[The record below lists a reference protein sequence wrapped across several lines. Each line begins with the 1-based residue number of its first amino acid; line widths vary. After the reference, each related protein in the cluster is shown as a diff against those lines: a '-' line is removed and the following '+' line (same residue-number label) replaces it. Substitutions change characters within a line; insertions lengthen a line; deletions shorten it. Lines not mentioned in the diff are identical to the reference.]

1 MTFKAHVYPARSLP
15 DLRELVARYWGEGRR
30 SGRAVLYRA
39 RWRSG
44 DDTPSFAVYADGYKD
59 FGGSGESGG
68 VIQWIMR
75 EFGHSYRE
83 AIAWLEK
90 RDNYTHNAPTL
101 SVSCASLISYS
112 HSPNTPEWQHQLR
125 SAIRDTQRI
134 LWSPAGANALNY
146 LRQERKL
153 SDETI
158 RNAGLGYALD
168 YVKTNYV
175 YQDEGGRSHQTKL
188 PPGIVIP
195 WEINGV
201 LWAVRVRTRTGAL
214 AEALGIPED
223 RFDYGDRRGE
233 VLDKYRSVRGS
244 RTAGILYGAEKITP
258 EKKVVFFE
266 GEFDAL
272 LAQQH
277 LGDQAACV
285 TFGSASSVPAA
296 LPEQYRHQLETQD
309 RIYVV
314 MDADQAG
321 QSADGKMRQLFPD
334 RHVQLTLPDGHK
346 DLTDFARAGGEIRE
360 WFAVATRPQIPDSW
374 ITGLLH
380 LKDGGGRHQGTSAPV
395 YYALASCAHAGLV
408 NPERFTLNE
417 LLTSARRIG
426 IEMRYDLVR
435 DGTRVLLE
443 NELLVKFGSEMT
455 PESDPNSA
463 KNLPRPKRS
472 SKGGRPSDVYGL
484 LAPDAQLAALTR
496 ALAVCIREKAYPVRR
511 KPHQVPTVADLEN
524 RTFTDVDLPET
535 FQPEVETESIPAK
548 TIQRLERRMAFR
560 REGRLT
566 ESLIWSLHDSTATP
580 FPEGWAVDTLKVF
593 RISYLRALK
602 LANRVGCSLEEVSQ
616 AIGISRDTV
625 NKYVAEAGFDIL
637 RDQSVVV
644 PLHEDEPIERQVR
657 SAALQVRGKPMAIEV
672 VEEEGET
679 EAKEIVSRLPYTSA
693 AAQSVLA
700 FACEKRVQIRYQTAN
715 RHVPIPNAQPP
726 LKSFVCNRRQLVTLE
741 CGVSDAEGSAVAK
754 KRGGK
759 ERLQMQKRESV
770 QHETRYGS
778 LDDADDSRKSFR
790 VFLRALPE
798 VSAEDEYEEP
808 DDAEPADY
816 EEKEEEQPRRKAGY
830 SREWVEGQ
838 IRLRLELLGFLSED
852 ETRYISPKTGEVIPY
867 DSDLESLV
875 RLLVGRPVHE
885 REESPASAVDKSG
898 LESADG

>member
-1 MTFKAHVYPARSLP
+1 MTLASRVYPPQSLP
-15 DLRELVARYWGEGRR
+15 DLRELVARYWGEGKR

-39 RWRSG
+39 RWRSD

-59 FGGSGESGG
+59 FGGSGEAGG
-68 VIQWIMR
+68 VIQWVMR

-101 SVSCASLISYS
+101 SVSRSPLISYS
-112 HSPNTPEWQHQLR
+112 HSHNTSKWQHHLHN
-125 SAIRDTQRI
+125 AIRETQRI
-134 LWSPAGANALNY
+134 LWSPAGTDALNY

-153 SDETI
+153 SDQTI

-214 AEALGIPED
+214 AGALGIPED

-244 RTAGILYGAEKITP
+244 RTAGVLYGAEKITP
-258 EKKVVFFE
+258 DKKVVFFE

-334 RHVQLTLPDGHK
+334 RHVRLTLPDGHK

-360 WFAVATRPQIPDSW
+360 WFATATRPQIPDSW

-443 NELLVKFGSEMT
+443 NELLVKFGSEVT

-463 KNLPRPKRS
+463 KNPPRSRRS
-472 SKGGRPSDVYGL
+472 AKVGRPSEVYGL
-484 LAPDAQLAALTR
+484 VPQDARLAALTK

-511 KPHQVPTVADLEN
+511 RPHQLPTVADLEQ
-524 RTFTDVDLPET
+524 RSFTDVDLPET

-548 TIQRLERRMAFR
+548 TIQRFERRVAFR

-566 ESLIWSLHDSTATP
+566 ESLIGSLHNATATP

-602 LANRVGCSLEEVSQ
+602 LAGRVGCSLDEVSQ
-616 AIGISRDTV
+616 AVGISRDTV
-625 NKYVAEAGFDIL
+625 NKYVTEAGFDIL

-644 PLHEDEPIERQVR
+644 PLHEDEPVERQVR
-657 SAALQVRGKPMAIEV
+657 SAALQVRGKPLAIEI
-672 VEEEGET
+672 VEGKSET
-679 EAKEIVSRLPYTSA
+679 EGDEVAVSRLPYTAA
-693 AAQSVLA
+693 AAQSAL
-700 FACEKRVQIRYQTAN
+700 ACERQVRVRYQTAN
-715 RHVPIPNAQPP
+715 RHVPLLDVQS
-726 LKSFVCNRRQLVTLE
+726 LRSFTCKRSHTLVTLE
-741 CGVSDAEGSAVAK
+741 GSVGDAEGSAVAK

-759 ERLQMQKRESV
+759 KRLQMQKRKLAPD
-770 QHETRYGS
+770 ETRYGS
-778 LDDADDSRKSFR
+778 RDDADDSRKSFR
-790 VFLRALPE
+790 AFLRALPE
-798 VSAEDEYEEP
+798 VSPEDEYEEP
-808 DDAEPADY
+808 DDAVPEDYDEIEDY
-816 EEKEEEQPRRKAGY
+816 EEEEEEQPRRKAGY

-875 RLLVGRPVHE
+875 RLLVGRP
-885 REESPASAVDKSG
+885 AF
-898 LESADG
+898 